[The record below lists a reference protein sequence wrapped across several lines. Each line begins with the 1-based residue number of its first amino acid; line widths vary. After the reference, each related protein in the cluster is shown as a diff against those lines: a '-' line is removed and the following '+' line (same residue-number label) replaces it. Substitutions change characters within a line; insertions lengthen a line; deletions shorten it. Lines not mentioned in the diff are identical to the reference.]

1 MAAIAWADVTAM
13 APELATVDVGAQVT
27 ILAHVNAALS
37 VSTFGGEAA
46 PKLRLARIL
55 LAAHYGTGVASG
67 GAAPAGP
74 VVSESDGGLS
84 RTYAQPGGGDSAGS
98 AWASTSYGREL
109 AALIRSS
116 AARLPVVA

>member
-13 APELATVDVGAQVT
+13 APELAAVDVGAQAT

-37 VSTFGGEAA
+37 VATFGGEAA
-46 PKLRLARIL
+46 PRLRLARIL
-55 LAAHYGTGVASG
+55 LAAHFGTVALSG

-74 VVSESDGGLS
+74 VVSESAGGLS
-84 RTYAQPGGGDSAGS
+84 RTYAQASAGGAADSAWS
-98 AWASTSYGREL
+98 STSYGREL